1 MEDLGR
7 TGFKMTDSKPLTR
20 QAVKIVCL
28 CIAWYAFSSV
38 NNVLGK
44 QIFNVFPYPMTVCMV
59 QLLTL
64 NAFLGPALAVLDV
77 QPAPHFNRRFYL
89 RRVAPLALG
98 KLFATLSA
106 YLSILKVPVSYAHTG
121 TCRY

>member
-1 MEDLGR
+1 MADKTTKSL
-7 TGFKMTDSKPLTR
+7 SR

-28 CIAWYAFSSV
+28 CVAWYSFSAA

-59 QLLTL
+59 QLLAL
-64 NAFLGPALAVLDV
+64 NAFLGPSLALLNVE
-77 QPAPHFNRRFYL
+77 PAPYMSRKFYVRRI
-89 RRVAPLALG
+89 APLAVG

-106 YLSILKVPVSYAHTG
+106 HISILKVPVSYAHTG
-121 TCRY
+121 MCTYGCLIPP